1 MEQAVKNIYIS
12 LPLPMTRKEL
22 DERNIAELDFVLIS
36 GDAYIDHPS
45 FGPAIIG
52 RTLESRGYTVGII
65 AQPNWHGPE
74 AFRALGKPRLA
85 FLITSGNMD
94 SMVNHYTAS
103 RKRRNDD
110 AYTSGGK
117 TGARPDRAAT
127 VYANR
132 AREAYKGVPVILG
145 GIEASL
151 RRFAHYDYW
160 DDKVR
165 RSILVDSAADFAV
178 YGMGERAVV
187 ELADALDSGLK
198 PRDITYVAGTAFKA
212 QSLENIYD
220 YTMIGSFDEVSS
232 DKKAYAR
239 AFLTQY
245 EEQDPIRGK
254 RLVQKHG
261 NEYVVVN
268 PPAMPL
274 DQIELDE
281 VYALPYTR
289 KPHPSYTAHIPALD
303 EVEFSLT
310 SCRGCF
316 GACSFCALTFHQGR
330 IVQSRSHASL
340 VGEAK
345 LLVEQP
351 DFKGYIHDVGGP
363 TANFRRPACA
373 RQLKEGACKNRQCLG
388 FHACKRVDADHSD
401 YVVLLRKLRDV
412 QGVKRVFVRSGVR
425 YDYAMLDK
433 NDAFLRELVAHHVS
447 GQLKVAPE
455 HVDDKV
461 LKLMG
466 KPSAELYERF
476 LQKYGSI
483 NRALGKEQFIV
494 PYFMSSHPGS
504 DLTSAVKLALFLKRT
519 GQRPE
524 QVQDFY
530 PTPGTLSTCMYFT
543 GFDPRTMEQ
552 VYVPRS
558 YEEKAMQRALMQYFM
573 PQYRAMARKAL
584 IKAGREDLIGYG
596 KDALVPPEREKREAP
611 LTRSAPAAQKGR
623 ERIRRKNHAPRE
635 RGRNR

>member
-52 RTLESRGYTVGII
+52 RTLESHGYTVGII
-65 AQPNWHGPE
+65 AQPDWHGPE
-74 AFRALGKPRLA
+74 AFRALGRPRLA

-110 AYTSGGK
+110 AYTPGGK

-132 AREAYKGVPVILG
+132 AREAYKGVPVIMG

-165 RSILVDSAADFAV
+165 RSILVDSAADFLV

-239 AFLTQY
+239 VFLTQY

-274 DQIELDE
+274 GQTELDE

-330 IVQSRSHASL
+330 IVQSRSYASL

-345 LLVEQP
+345 LLVKQP

-388 FHACKRVDADHSD
+388 FHACKRVDADHTD
-401 YVVLLRKLRDV
+401 YVALLRKLRDV

-504 DLTSAVKLALFLKRT
+504 DLTSAVELALFLKRT

-530 PTPGTLSTCMYFT
+530 PTPGTLSTCMYFA
-543 GFDPRTMEQ
+543 GLDPRTMEQ

-584 IKAGREDLIGYG
+584 IKAGREDLVGYG
-596 KDALVPPEREKREAP
+596 KDALVPPEREKREARP
-611 LTRSAPAAQKGR
+611 TRSAPAAQKGR
-623 ERIRRKNHAPRE
+623 ERIRKKNRAPRE
-635 RGRNR
+635 RGRKR